1 MLIML
6 GMLIDLVIFHFSQIM
21 KIPTARSP
29 STNSYNFAWDVRSSG
44 AMDYG
49 HYGSRSDY
57 SYGIIALRTRVGTI
71 ILGMSTS
78 LVRSITAAT
87 VVHIPTVIIYIRSP
101 YTGWDDYAWQ
111 VDPSGDIPYGDYVDV
126 YYSYGHLTR

>member
-29 STNSYNFAWDVRSSG
+29 STNSYNFAWGVRSSG

-57 SYGIIALRTRVGTI
+57 SYGIIALRTRTFPSARGVCLRPVLSTTTSSTMVSFPTDI
-71 ILGMSTS
+71 NIL
-78 LVRSITAAT
+78 LE
-87 VVHIPTVIIYIRSP
+87 
-101 YTGWDDYAWQ
+101 
-111 VDPSGDIPYGDYVDV
+111 
-126 YYSYGHLTR
+126 

>member
-21 KIPTARSP
+21 KI
-29 STNSYNFAWDVRSSG
+29 STRSSG

-111 VDPSGDIPYGDYVDV
+111 VDPSGDSHTATTSMSTIPTGI
-126 YYSYGHLTR
+126 

>member
-57 SYGIIALRTRVGTI
+57 SYGLYSPGTDF
-71 ILGMSTS
+71 S
-78 LVRSITAAT
+78 VR
-87 VVHIPTVIIYIRSP
+87 
-101 YTGWDDYAWQ
+101 AWC
-111 VDPSGDIPYGDYVDV
+111 VSSSGFINNYFINDGIV
-126 YYSYGHLTR
+126 SYGYQYIIRVRFTSRIKNYSICRKE

>member
-29 STNSYNFAWDVRSSG
+29 STNSYNFAWGVRSSG

-87 VVHIPTVIIYIRSP
+87 VVHIPTVIIYIIRVRFTSRIKIIAFAERN
-101 YTGWDDYAWQ
+101 DK
-111 VDPSGDIPYGDYVDV
+111 
-126 YYSYGHLTR
+126 L